1 MAFAYPTVFR
11 SSPGAHSILLCLNL
25 LHKVVCS
32 RLLSGYMIDN
42 LKSRN
47 FLESE
52 QNWAPLLD
60 ALRIPSF
67 FRSQNWRENLQE
79 TSEKKIMVFAPSPWF
94 LVIST
99 VYLYLYPSISISLYI
114 YMHISYISLNKNHN
128 FSIDPQVFQPVP
140 RCGCGRH
147 LAPRASSRRL
157 LRRTRPAVQRAP
169 LGQGE
174 RFVEGRHQFFLELLR
189 HQKFV
194 FFHFSLQTWNL
205 AIVKK

>member
-1 MAFAYPTVFR
+1 MESVGCSGTFRLLHELSAFWPFFLLYFWVPKYVHAVCLQAKVALSEVQEMAFAYPTVFR

-114 YMHISYISLNKNHN
+114 YMHI
-128 FSIDPQVFQPVP
+128 
-140 RCGCGRH
+140 
-147 LAPRASSRRL
+147 
-157 LRRTRPAVQRAP
+157 
-169 LGQGE
+169 
-174 RFVEGRHQFFLELLR
+174 
-189 HQKFV
+189 
-194 FFHFSLQTWNL
+194 
-205 AIVKK
+205 